1 MLKNAIQT
9 AAALAL
15 HGVPAIRAAVHGA
28 RLGAGARFAASTV
41 EALGIRV
48 QRTPVVALAPVELV
62 ADGLAKPALR
72 VAGITR
78 GGVQLQMSPTGAL
91 KATVNHNLVA
101 AAARVSSRGA
111 LATIGRATAV
121 GALGGAAIDAA
132 LAGVALVPALR
143 TGALSGKD
151 AAVHVAKHAAR
162 GAVAGAAS
170 VAAAGAVSAGV
181 AAVGLTFAGAPVVVP
196 LVAMVTVG
204 TVVTRAIDKRF
215 STALRPVLGQRAD

>member
-15 HGVPAIRAAVHGA
+15 RGAPAIRAAVHGA

-48 QRTPVVALAPVELV
+48 AKTPVVALAPVEIM
-62 ADGLAKPALR
+62 ADALAKPAAH

-78 GGVQLQMSPTGAL
+78 GGVQLRMSPTGGVT
-91 KATVNHNLVA
+91 ATVSHELVA
-101 AAARVSSRGA
+101 AAARMSTRGA

-132 LAGVALVPALR
+132 IAGLALVPALR
-143 TGALSGKD
+143 MGTLNKKD
-151 AAVHVAKHAAR
+151 AAVHVAKRAAR
-162 GAVAGAAS
+162 GAAAGAAS

-204 TVVTRAIDKRF
+204 SVVTRAIDKRF
-215 STALRPVLGQRAD
+215 PTELRPALGGSAD